1 MLKRAASRGKH
12 ISSPRLRRV
21 FLHPVVQ
28 SKTCDQNH
36 SQGEA
41 RTRVQMQ
48 RRSEEL
54 GQITQSIT
62 RLTLRELGN
71 KILLCAWK
79 DNLKCLL
86 NPTNDP

>member
-1 MLKRAASRGKH
+1 M
-12 ISSPRLRRV
+12 
-21 FLHPVVQ
+21 
-28 SKTCDQNH
+28 
-36 SQGEA
+36 
-41 RTRVQMQ
+41 QMQ